1 MNRKRLSPSTI
12 LLIIGFLLIISG
24 FAYLVI
30 FVNIPYQDPTPEM
43 ISKENFHW
51 GVGNN
56 IMLTGGIF
64 LVIGL
69 MWSLAKFV
77 IRLFKKK

>member
-1 MNRKRLSPSTI
+1 MNRKRLSFSMI
-12 LLIIGFLLIISG
+12 LVIIGLCLITCG
-24 FAYLVI
+24 FAYLGI

-77 IRLFKKK
+77 VKPVKKK